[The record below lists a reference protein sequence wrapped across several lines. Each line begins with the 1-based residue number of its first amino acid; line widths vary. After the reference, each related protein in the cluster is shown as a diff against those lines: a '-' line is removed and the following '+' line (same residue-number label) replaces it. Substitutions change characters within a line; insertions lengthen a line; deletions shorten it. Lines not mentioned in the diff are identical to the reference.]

1 MECNGTPNW
10 EWYQIACDGP
20 DYKAAYNALMEH
32 WDSLSNSQQEVLN
45 IVLKGVGL

>member
-1 MECNGTPNW
+1 MAKTPKF
-10 EWYQIACDGP
+10 IVH
-20 DYKAAYNALMEH
+20 YNALMEH